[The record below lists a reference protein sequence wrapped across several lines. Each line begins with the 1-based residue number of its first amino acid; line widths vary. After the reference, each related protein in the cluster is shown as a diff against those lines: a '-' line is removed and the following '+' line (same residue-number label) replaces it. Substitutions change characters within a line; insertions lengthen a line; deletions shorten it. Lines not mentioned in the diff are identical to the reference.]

1 MLFCTLEPFLCLSL
15 CLRTKN
21 YRTMIEVF
29 LIQLPFSVC
38 LVWLLILLL
47 KRGKSYS
54 GRLLT
59 VFMLFSAIYFFCEAG
74 HLSPMPHYKRLVFVD
89 ILSQFAALGAFPIIC
104 IYLKSLSDDTPAHAG
119 IYLIMLPALLLSTAT
134 FVVTGL
140 LGVDQTA
147 LLIKSLDYRG
157 VYYLVGNEL
166 QRAYQI
172 LSYKVF
178 VLSLLTLGLLSL
190 IYIVYQILLNKFK
203 FKHIIGF
210 LRGRKPSLVS
220 NVLCLFFI
228 ILLTVVGL
236 SLLVGRLYLIEHKVL
251 TSILFVIKAFCLFM
265 IGYISIIP
273 SLPGGYMNIERVMH
287 PFDIMSGTHKDY
299 LESINSG
306 PIADQNLIGYN
317 KLAVGFEDMIVTKQG
332 FLNPLLSIEEVSNS
346 LNTNRTYVSKLV
358 NIEYGMPF
366 RDYINKLRLDFA
378 KKLIAA
384 EPDASMDYIALKSG
398 FQSATQFIRKFKQIE
413 GVTPATWR
421 STLKK

>member
-1 MLFCTLEPFLCLSL
+1 
-15 CLRTKN
+15 
-21 YRTMIEVF
+21 MIEVF
-29 LIQLPFSVC
+29 LVQLPFSVC

-54 GRLLT
+54 DRLLT
-59 VFMLFSAIYFFCEAG
+59 VLMLFSAIYFFCEAG
-74 HLSPMPHYKRLVFVD
+74 HLSPLPHYKRLVIVD
-89 ILSQFAALGAFPIIC
+89 IISQFAALGVFPIIC
-104 IYLKSLSDDTPAHAG
+104 IYIKSLSDDTPAHAG
-119 IYLIMLPALLLSTAT
+119 VYLIMLPALLLSTST
-134 FVVTGL
+134 LVVTGL
-140 LGVDQTA
+140 LGMDQTA

-157 VYYLVGNEL
+157 VYYFAGNEL

-178 VLSLLTLGLLSL
+178 VLSLLSLGLLSL
-190 IYIVYQILLNKFK
+190 IYIVYQVLLNKFK
-203 FKHIIGF
+203 FKHIVGF
-210 LRGRKPSLVS
+210 LGGRKPSLVS
-220 NVLCLFFI
+220 NVVCLFFI
-228 ILLTVVGL
+228 ILFVVVGI
-236 SLLVGRLYLIEHKVL
+236 SLMVGRLSLIEHKVL
-251 TSILFVIKAFCLFM
+251 TSFLFVIKAFCLFM
-265 IGYISIIP
+265 IGYISVIP
-273 SLPGGYMNIERVMH
+273 SLPGGYMNIYRVMH
-287 PFDIMSGTHKDY
+287 PFDSMSGTHKEY

-306 PIADQNLIGYN
+306 PISDQGLSGYN
-317 KLAVGFEDMIVTKQG
+317 KLAAGFEDLIVAKQG
-332 FLNPLLSIEEVSNS
+332 FLNPSLSIEEVSNS

-378 KKLIAA
+378 KKLIAD